1 MMDLHDRPHRLSINE
16 QITLS
21 VLWFSLNFQ
30 NAALI
35 PIVIPTQIVLFI
47 SGAVG
52 NAQQATFLGW
62 ITTVGA
68 ILTLFVPPLIG
79 MLSDRTTSSWGR
91 RRPYILSGGLLMVFG
106 GIILGFA
113 NNIGFFILGLVIFQL
128 AVNATTAGYQ
138 SLIPDRVP
146 EEQRGTASGYLG
158 LMTILGNV
166 CSLALAAWLFSQV
179 SSTAP
184 SMSAIH
190 QGSIFFYILSG
201 IVLLA
206 GVFIT
211 VIGVHEVPV
220 THEQVAAMR
229 SSSTTGFNLRVWFD
243 HNWVQPFRD
252 RNFTWVF
259 LTRFCVMLGLT
270 LFMTFIAYYF
280 ASVAHVSN
288 FILATAGVAMLA
300 LLGAVFSA
308 FLLGVLSDRT
318 GRVKIVSVSTSCM
331 AVAAL
336 AFVILPNTYVLWPL
350 GLLFGIGYGAYT
362 SVDWALT
369 VDALP
374 SLNTVG
380 KDMGIW
386 SASSTLPAIL
396 GPFIGSII
404 FLISGIFG
412 QTQSAYRA
420 IFALAAFVMVL
431 GDVFVLKVREKR
443 ETVDTSKPHAQHRS
457 VSIGWKFAFQT
468 RAGKARGFLRFWP
481 FWEWFT
487 STIWHLK
494 PIPDTPHGLLE
505 IRFIRYR
512 GKPVDLPDGTHI
524 RKGDRIGELHFKNQV
539 LLEVATHTSTWGIIH
554 MIMQDL
560 HALATYTQSP
570 EFPKD
575 LKAMYG
581 VTLLGR
587 AGSRLGFTTR
597 KRPWSLL
604 AWFDRI
610 FMTGLLVLYNEKG
623 LGRLLRG
630 TTYGS
635 YPQEVWMSRE
645 TLLEKYGNGSSAT
658 GS

>member
-1 MMDLHDRPHRLSINE
+1 MMDLHDHPHHLSFNE
-16 QITLS
+16 QMTLS

-106 GIILGFA
+106 GIILGFSK
-113 NNIGFFILGLVIFQL
+113 NIGFFILGLVVFQL

-184 SMSAIH
+184 SSSVIH
-190 QGSIFFYILSG
+190 QGAIFFYVLSG

-211 VIGVHEVPV
+211 VIGVREVPI
-220 THEQVAAMR
+220 THEQVAAMH
-229 SSSTTGFNLRVWFD
+229 SNSTTDFNLRTWFD
-243 HNWVQPFRD
+243 HNWVQPWRD

-288 FILATAGVAMLA
+288 FIQATAGVAVLA

-318 GRVKIVSVSTSCM
+318 GRVKIVAVSTSCM
-331 AVAAL
+331 AIAAL
-336 AFVILPNTYVLWPL
+336 AFVILPDTYVLWPL

-386 SASSTLPAIL
+386 NASSTLPAIL

-431 GDVFVLKVREKR
+431 GAVFVLKVREKR
-443 ETVDTSKPHAQHRS
+443 ETLDTDKPHAHQRS
-457 VSIGWKFAFQT
+457 VSIAWKLAFQT

-487 STIWHLK
+487 SKIWRLK
-494 PIPDTPHGLLE
+494 PIPGTPNGLFE
-505 IRFIRYR
+505 IRFIHYR
-512 GKPVDLPDGTHI
+512 GRPVDLPDDTRI
-524 RKGDRIGELHFKNQV
+524 RRGDRIGELHFRNQA
-539 LLEVATHTSTWGIIH
+539 LLEAATHTSTWGMIH

-560 HALATYTQSP
+560 HALASYSQSP
-570 EFPKD
+570 EFPLD
-575 LKAMYG
+575 VKAMYG

-597 KRPWSLL
+597 ERPWTLL
-604 AWFDRI
+604 AWFDRL

-623 LGRLLRG
+623 LGRLLQG

-645 TLLEKYGNGSSAT
+645 TLLKKYGAEDVASS
-658 GS
+658 